1 MFLGLFMAIFGLYLI
16 KDKWLSTIGVIL
28 FILGAVIFILSFV
41 DLIFDCLTPSGINR
55 IEMDVNKLERANI
68 LAKSL
73 IPKVD
78 ELLNMSSH
86 SRNIAHS
93 IYGLSECDE
102 EFKTKFKQLLNETK
116 QRFQKEFDEL

>member
-1 MFLGLFMAIFGLYLI
+1 MNI
-16 KDKWLSTIGVIL
+16 D
-28 FILGAVIFILSFV
+28 
-41 DLIFDCLTPSGINR
+41 
-55 IEMDVNKLERANI
+55 KLERANI

-78 ELLNMSSH
+78 DLLQMSKA
-86 SRNIAHS
+86 SRNYLADAILC
-93 IYGLSECDE
+93 LSEYDE

>member
-1 MFLGLFMAIFGLYLI
+1 
-16 KDKWLSTIGVIL
+16 
-28 FILGAVIFILSFV
+28 
-41 DLIFDCLTPSGINR
+41 
-55 IEMDVNKLERANI
+55 MDINKLERANL

-78 ELLNMSSH
+78 ELLNMSSK
-86 SRNIAHS
+86 SNNGRLANAIW
-93 IYGLSECDE
+93 GLSECDE

>member
-1 MFLGLFMAIFGLYLI
+1 
-16 KDKWLSTIGVIL
+16 
-28 FILGAVIFILSFV
+28 
-41 DLIFDCLTPSGINR
+41 
-55 IEMDVNKLERANI
+55 MDANKLERANI

-78 ELLNMSSH
+78 ELLNMSS
-86 SRNIAHS
+86 RNLKLADA

-102 EFKTKFKQLLNETK
+102 EFKIKFNQILNETK

>member
-1 MFLGLFMAIFGLYLI
+1 MNI
-16 KDKWLSTIGVIL
+16 D
-28 FILGAVIFILSFV
+28 
-41 DLIFDCLTPSGINR
+41 
-55 IEMDVNKLERANI
+55 ELERANI

-78 ELLNMSSH
+78 ELLNMSSK
-86 SRNIAHS
+86 S
-93 IYGLSECDE
+93 ISGRLVDAIWGLSECDE